1 MSRPTPF
8 VLTPLS
14 ASASAIASCTAST
27 VPEPMPKCVV
37 CAASPASTRLPA
49 RQVALR
55 ISLNRCH
62 DAGPSSGSP
71 DRTSAKISAAI
82 CQAARRT
89 ASPSPS
95 HVDGAH
101 STMNVLVAPE
111 DG

>member
-8 VLTPLS
+8 ALTPLS
-14 ASASAIASCTAST
+14 ASASAMASCTAST

-49 RQVALR
+49 RQVSLR

-71 DRTSAKISAAI
+71 DRTSAKISAATSRPPS
-82 CQAARRT
+82 AD
-89 ASPSPS
+89 SPSPS